1 MDRVADKVLE
11 SACRWF
17 TSAEIN
23 FARDNIDIAVYSLE
37 MAFEIGMKSLLQKMH
52 SDVPKTHSV
61 EDLFVMTTE
70 KNPGIN
76 HETKHKLLSHMG
88 DFRTLLRL
96 RNIAGY
102 SFERGAELGSMKE
115 VYENT
120 LNSVESFLDTAKE
133 ALAELQ
139 KKPRA

>member
-1 MDRVADKVLE
+1 MDRVADNVLE
-11 SACRWF
+11 SAYRWF
-17 TSAEIN
+17 NSAEIN
-23 FARDNIDIAVYSLE
+23 FSHDNIDIAVYSLE
-37 MAFEIGMKSLLQKMH
+37 MAFEIGMKTLLQRMH

-61 EDLFVMTTE
+61 EDLFVITVE

-76 HETKHKLLSHMG
+76 HETKLKLLSHMG

-102 SFERGAELGSMKE
+102 SFERGTELDSLKE

-120 LNSVESFLDTAKE
+120 FNSVESFLDSARE
-133 ALAELQ
+133 ALVEIR
-139 KKPRA
+139 KKSRI